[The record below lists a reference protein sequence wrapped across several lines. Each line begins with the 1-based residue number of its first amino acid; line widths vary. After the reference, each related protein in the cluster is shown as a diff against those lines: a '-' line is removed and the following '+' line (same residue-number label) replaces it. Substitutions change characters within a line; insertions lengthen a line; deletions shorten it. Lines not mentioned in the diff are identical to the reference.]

1 MTTSNPVLFDTNVL
15 LYAQDKSS
23 EFFAHAQRAHQLVI
37 DGELEACV
45 SLQNLMEFLSVVTNP
60 KRVRRPLSHTVAIR
74 EAKKYLEESVFSV
87 IYPSSSTIHHLQ
99 TLLGDWKKSDPRH
112 IYDLQLVATMMSN
125 EIATIV
131 TVNVKDFCQL
141 PNIEVLDLQ
150 EF

>member
-45 SLQNLMEFLSVVTNP
+45 SLQNVMEFLSVVTNP

-74 EAKKYLEESVFSV
+74 EAKKYLDESFFSV
-87 IYPSSSTIHHLQ
+87 IYPDSTTIPHLQ
-99 TLLGDWKKSDPRH
+99 SLLGDWKKSDPRH
-112 IYDLQLVATMMSN
+112 IYDLQLVATMISN
-125 EIATIV
+125 DVSTIL
-131 TVNVKDFCQL
+131 TANVKDFRRL
-141 PNIEVLDLQ
+141 PHLEVLDLQ
-150 EF
+150 TL